1 MSPLLKKTLLRC
13 YLVPVPQVLLLGGT
27 KRKRITKEDY
37 KHLDKKVKAMSGN
50 SLATRIA
57 RQSTSGLYI
66 YRLVCR
72 VPDVLLKGTRYLFTR
87 SRLESIREIGGDFL
101 LK

>member
-1 MSPLLKKTLLRC
+1 MSPLLKKTLLQC
-13 YLVPVPQVLLLGGT
+13 YLVPVPTVTT
-27 KRKRITKEDY
+27 KRKIITKEDY

-50 SLATRIA
+50 SLAIRIA
-57 RQSTSGLYI
+57 RQSKSGRYI

-72 VPDVLLKGTRYLFTR
+72 VPDVLLKETRYLFTR
-87 SRLESIREIGGDFL
+87 TRLESIREIGGDFL

>member
-1 MSPLLKKTLLRC
+1 MSSLLKKTLLQC
-13 YLVPVPQVLLLGGT
+13 YRYLYLAVTT

-57 RQSTSGLYI
+57 RQSKSGRYI
-66 YRLVCR
+66 YRSVCR
-72 VPDVLLKGTRYLFTR
+72 VPDVLLKETRYLFTR
-87 SRLESIREIGGDFL
+87 TRLESIREIGGDFL

>member
-1 MSPLLKKTLLRC
+1 MSPLLKKTLLQC
-13 YLVPVPQVLLLGGT
+13 YLVPVSQVLFTT

-57 RQSTSGLYI
+57 RQSKSGRYI

-72 VPDVLLKGTRYLFTR
+72 VPDVLLKETRYLFTR
-87 SRLESIREIGGDFL
+87 TRLESIREIGGDFL

>member
-1 MSPLLKKTLLRC
+1 MLS
-13 YLVPVPQVLLLGGT
+13 GT
-27 KRKRITKEDY
+27 CVSGAVYYEEKEN
-37 KHLDKKVKAMSGN
+37 HQRRLQALDKKVKAMSSN

-57 RQSTSGLYI
+57 RQSKSGLYI

-72 VPDVLLKGTRYLFTR
+72 VPDVLLKKTRYLFTR
-87 SRLESIREIGGDFL
+87 TRLESIREIGGDFL

>member
-1 MSPLLKKTLLRC
+1 MLSGTC
-13 YLVPVPQVLLLGGT
+13 ISGTVTT

-37 KHLDKKVKAMSGN
+37 LLQALDKKVKAISGN

-57 RQSTSGLYI
+57 RQSKSGLYI

-72 VPDVLLKGTRYLFTR
+72 VPDVLLKETRYLFTR
-87 SRLESIREIGGDFL
+87 TRLESIREIGGDFL